1 MKYLVQREDG
11 FYRVCGECIP
21 LVDTVFIEPNDC
33 MCFNI
38 VTGSSYYIVFITS
51 NRQSVFRIKQELC

>member
-1 MKYLVQREDG
+1 MKYLVKRECG

-38 VTGSSYYIVFITS
+38 VTGCSYHAVFITS
-51 NRQSVFRIKQELC
+51 DRQSVFQIKHEF